1 MLHLETVEPETLS
14 LLKKLMSVPQLK
26 DFCLVGGTALSLRYG
41 HRISVDLDLFSS
53 EKFEVGALTSE
64 LNRLFGDSFI
74 NEQLRTDFAIFCRI
88 RSVKVDVIYYPHK
101 IISDVETVDGIRM
114 YSDKDISA
122 MKINAILGRGVKKDF
137 WDLYELLKVY
147 SLNDI
152 INWHKEKFPS
162 QMLLI
167 SIPNA
172 ITYFEDADQSPD
184 PISLKGQTWKEVK
197 LFFAIE
203 SKGIFSLDEK

>member
-14 LLKKLMSVPQLK
+14 LLKKLMSLPELN
-26 DFCLVGGTALSLRYG
+26 DFCLAVGTALSLKLG

-53 EKFEVGALTSE
+53 KKFEVKTLTSV
-64 LNRLFGDSFI
+64 LNKFFNTNFS
-74 NEQLRTDFAIFCRI
+74 NEQVHADFAIFCRI
-88 RSVKVDVIYYPHK
+88 QNVKVDIIYYLHET
-101 IISDVETVDGIRM
+101 ISDVEVVDGIRM
-114 YSDKDISA
+114 YSDKDIA
-122 MKINAILGRGVKKDF
+122 TMKINAILGRGVKKDF
-137 WDLYELLKVY
+137 WDLYELLKIY
-147 SLNDI
+147 SLNHI

-197 LFFAIE
+197 VFLQ
-203 SKGIFSLDEK
+203 SKVREYLK